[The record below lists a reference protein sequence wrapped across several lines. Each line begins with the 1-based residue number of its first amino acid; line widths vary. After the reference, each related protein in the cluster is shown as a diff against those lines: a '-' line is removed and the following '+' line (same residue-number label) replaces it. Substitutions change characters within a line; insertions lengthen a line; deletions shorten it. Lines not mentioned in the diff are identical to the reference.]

1 MMLDYQTLLISL
13 GVSTV
18 CLLLTFLGTWM
29 ARRQDG
35 FLLTCVTGLAFLV
48 PGIFSYSY
56 YTEVPLQPV
65 AILCCSL
72 MLMGFA
78 TIYGAS
84 RQFRLGC
91 SPVRDAVRCS
101 VLAGAVTVTPIL
113 FGLDGLGFVG
123 LNVAAAIIL
132 FATAYEYW
140 LARAEA
146 PGPLLGM
153 TFLYAATAISFVL
166 WASAIAFQGQW
177 VLGQAPDNWAENLNI
192 GVCIAGMTG
201 IGAMSLMVHQA
212 RLTEFH
218 RKESLTD
225 ALTGLPNRR
234 ALFEAY
240 EKKSFTHEMAV
251 VVFDIDRFK
260 SINDQFGHAAGDAII
275 RLMADE
281 LRDCVGLTMVSR
293 LGGEE
298 FAAVIR
304 TAAPGYAEW
313 LAERVRRH
321 FADREIRVLNDSIR
335 ATVSAGI
342 AYGRSEGSDFDTIL
356 RLADLALY
364 QAKRSGRNRIELAKP
379 DLMAQ
384 VADNRSLA

>member
-1 MMLDYQTLLISL
+1 MMLDYQTLLVSL
-13 GVSTV
+13 GVSAL
-18 CLLLTFLGTWM
+18 CLLVTFLGTWM
-29 ARRQDG
+29 TRRQDD
-35 FLLTCVTGLAFLV
+35 FLLTCVAGLAFLV
-48 PGIFSYSY
+48 PGIFAYSY
-56 YTEVPLQPV
+56 YSNVPNSLF
-65 AILCCSL
+65 ATLCCSL
-72 MLMGFA
+72 MLMGFG
-78 TIYGAS
+78 TIYAAA
-84 RQFRLGC
+84 RQFRLGL
-91 SPVRDAVRCS
+91 PPMRDAVRS
-101 VLAGAVTVTPIL
+101 SLLAGAVTVTPIL

-123 LNVAAAIIL
+123 LNVAAAIML
-132 FATAYEYW
+132 FATAREYW
-140 LARAEA
+140 LSRKEA
-146 PGPLLGM
+146 PGPLMGM
-153 TFLYAATAISFVL
+153 TVLYSATGISFVL
-166 WASAIAFQGQW
+166 CASVIVYNGHW

-192 GVCIAGMTG
+192 GISIAGMTG

-212 RLTEFH
+212 RLTEYH

-240 EKKSFTHEMAV
+240 EKKNFTHEMAV

-260 SINDQFGHAAGDAII
+260 SINDYYGHATGDAVI
-275 RLMADE
+275 RLLADE
-281 LRDCVGLTMVSR
+281 LRDCLGLTMVAR

-321 FADREIRVLNDSIR
+321 FADREFKVLQETVR

-342 AYGRSEGSDFDTIL
+342 AYGGEDGSDFDRIL

-364 QAKRSGRNRIELAKP
+364 QAKRNGRNRIELAEP
-379 DLMAQ
+379 ELMTVLPGA
-384 VADNRSLA
+384 RSLA

>member
-1 MMLDYQTLLISL
+1 MMLDYQTLLVSL
-13 GVSTV
+13 GVSTL
-18 CLLLTFLGTWM
+18 CLLVTFLGTWM
-29 ARRQDG
+29 ARRQDS
-35 FLLTCVTGLAFLV
+35 FLLTCVAGLGFIV

-56 YTEVPLQPV
+56 YNNVPTPLV
-65 AILCCSL
+65 AVICCSL

-78 TIYGAS
+78 TIYAAA

-91 SPVRDAVRCS
+91 SPIRDAIRAFL
-101 VLAGAVTVTPIL
+101 LAGAVTVTPIL

-123 LNVAAAIIL
+123 LNIAAAIML
-132 FATAYEYW
+132 FATAHEYW
-140 LARAEA
+140 LARREA
-146 PGPLLGM
+146 PGPLCGM
-153 TFLYAATAISFVL
+153 AFLYAITAVSFVL
-166 WASAIAFQGQW
+166 CAAAIAFDGQW

-192 GVCIAGMTG
+192 GICIAGMTG

-212 RLTEFH
+212 RLTEYH

-240 EKKSFTHEMAV
+240 EKKHFTHEMAV

-260 SINDQFGHAAGDAII
+260 NINDHYGHAAGDAVI
-275 RLMADE
+275 RQLADE
-281 LRDCVGLTMVSR
+281 LRACMGLTMVAR

-313 LAERVRRH
+313 LAERVRRN
-321 FADREIRVLNDSIR
+321 FADRDVKVMQETVR

-342 AYGRSEGSDFDTIL
+342 SYGGVNGSDFDTIL

-364 QAKRSGRNRIELAKP
+364 QAKRNGRNRSELAQP
-379 DLMAQ
+379 ELIGHLPG
-384 VADNRSLA
+384 NRSLA